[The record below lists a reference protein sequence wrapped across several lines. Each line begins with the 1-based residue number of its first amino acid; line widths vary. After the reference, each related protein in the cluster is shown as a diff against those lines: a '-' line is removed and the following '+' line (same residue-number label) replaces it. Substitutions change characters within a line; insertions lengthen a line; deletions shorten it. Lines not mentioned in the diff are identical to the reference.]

1 MTTPR
6 DLDFIAAIA
15 DELPAAIW
23 VGRAPGGETV
33 YTNREFR
40 EILGLTAPPDAER
53 GNYVGPY
60 GVHTVDG
67 SPYPEDRMP
76 FERVLAARAT
86 VEVDDL
92 VIHRHDGGRVH
103 LRVFA
108 KPLFDERGEVAYV
121 LESFTDITREVLAER
136 ARAEGE
142 ARLRQAQRMD
152 SIGNLAGGVA
162 HDFNNLL
169 ATIKILSSLLRAGE
183 VDPARIAAFG
193 QIDQVTDSAA
203 KLTRS
208 LLGFARR
215 GKNLS
220 QRVALDAAARSV
232 TEIVARTIDRRIDVR
247 FEGDPV
253 DVVGDVTQLEQVIMN
268 LLLNAR
274 DAIEGSGT
282 ITVRTRAVHVDA
294 ARAATLP
301 PLAPGAHAAL
311 EVSDTGTGIDP
322 ALRDRIFEPYFTT
335 RATGSGA
342 GTGLGLAVVYGVAQS
357 HRGAVEVAPNHPRGT
372 TMRVLLPAAEGPR
385 PASTPPAASRA
396 LCCGQGKVLLVDDD
410 ALVRAAAALALR
422 TSGYEVIE
430 AADRVEAVER
440 YARHQGELAAVV
452 LDMNMP
458 RMGGRETY
466 LAMRERDASVPVLL
480 VSGYALNDEAQAILD
495 LGVRGFLAKPH
506 DAAALSEAVARLLG

>member
-1 MTTPR
+1 MTTLR
-6 DLDFIAAIA
+6 ELEFIAAIA
-15 DELPAAIW
+15 DALPAAIW
-23 VGRAPGGETV
+23 VGSAPRGETV
-33 YTNREFR
+33 YTNGEFR

-67 SPYPEDRMP
+67 APYPEHRMP
-76 FERVLAARAT
+76 FERALAARAT

-108 KPLFDERGEVAYV
+108 RPLFDERGEVTHV
-121 LESFTDITREVLAER
+121 VESFTDITREVLAER

-142 ARLRQAQRMD
+142 SRLGQAQRMD

-183 VDPARIAAFG
+183 SDPARLTAFA

-220 QRVALDAAARSV
+220 QRVSLDAAARSV
-232 TEIVARTIDRRIDVR
+232 AEIVGRTVDRRIEVR
-247 FEGDPV
+247 FEGEAV
-253 DVVGDVTQLEQVIMN
+253 DVVGDATQLEQVIMN

-274 DAIEGSGT
+274 DAIEGAGT
-282 ITVRTRAVHVDA
+282 ITVRTGLVEVDA
-294 ARAATLP
+294 ARAAKLGA
-301 PLAPGAHAAL
+301 LAPGPHAVL
-311 EVSDTGTGIDP
+311 EVIDTGTGIDP
-322 ALRDRIFEPYFTT
+322 AVRDRIFEPYFTT
-335 RATGSGA
+335 RAAGSGH

-357 HRGAVEVAPNHPRGT
+357 HRGAVEVAPNQPCGT
-372 TMRVLLPAAEGPR
+372 TMRVLLPAA
-385 PASTPPAASRA
+385 
-396 LCCGQGKVLLVDDD
+396 
-410 ALVRAAAALALR
+410 
-422 TSGYEVIE
+422 
-430 AADRVEAVER
+430 
-440 YARHQGELAAVV
+440 
-452 LDMNMP
+452 
-458 RMGGRETY
+458 
-466 LAMRERDASVPVLL
+466 
-480 VSGYALNDEAQAILD
+480 
-495 LGVRGFLAKPH
+495 
-506 DAAALSEAVARLLG
+506 